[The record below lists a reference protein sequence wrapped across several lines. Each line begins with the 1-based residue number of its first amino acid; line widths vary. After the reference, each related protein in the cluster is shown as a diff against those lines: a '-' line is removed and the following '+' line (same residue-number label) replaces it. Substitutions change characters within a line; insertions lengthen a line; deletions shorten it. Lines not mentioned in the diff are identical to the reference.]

1 MLICQKCG
9 SKPNQQLVCKECY
22 EEMVMRLGK
31 ENRSLQ
37 SENLDLRASANLSGM
52 IAKAGVLKYRES
64 QNPPDSGSI
73 TEVVN
78 LLKGKQP

>member
-1 MLICQKCG
+1 
-9 SKPNQQLVCKECY
+9 
-22 EEMVMRLGK
+22 MVMRLGK
-31 ENRSLQ
+31 EIRSLQ
-37 SENLDLRASANLSGM
+37 HEILGLRTTANLSGM